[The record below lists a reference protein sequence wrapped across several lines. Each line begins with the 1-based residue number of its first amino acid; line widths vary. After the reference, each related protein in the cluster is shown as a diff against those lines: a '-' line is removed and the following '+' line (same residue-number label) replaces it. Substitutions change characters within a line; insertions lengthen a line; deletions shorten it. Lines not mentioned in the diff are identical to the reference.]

1 MKTEGRN
8 AVFELLKTGKNIEKI
23 MLEKEPQGS
32 LKSIFAEARKRNI
45 KVQFVDRRTLDKT
58 SEEGRHQ
65 GVIAFSSDF
74 VYSSLDEIIS
84 AREEN
89 RGFVVL
95 CDGIEDVHNLGSI
108 IRVAEC
114 AGADGVVIPSNN
126 SASVTDAVIRISAGA
141 VNHIRVAKVNSINR
155 AVDVALV
162 VGGEDCGVK
171 RLTREKCDFIVS
183 IPLKGKVNSLNASV
197 ALGISAYEVVRKRND

>member
-1 MKTEGRN
+1 MTKQ
-8 AVFELLKTGKNIEKI
+8 A
-23 MLEKEPQGS
+23 
-32 LKSIFAEARKRNI
+32 KRAGI
-45 KVQFVDRRTLDKT
+45 T
-58 SEEGRHQ
+58 

-141 VNHIRVAKVNSINR
+141 VNHIRVAKVNSINARSTGSNRKTTGCTPWKPTARIFINPIFR
-155 AVDVALV
+155 A
-162 VGGEDCGVK
+162 
-171 RLTREKCDFIVS
+171 T
-183 IPLKGKVNSLNASV
+183 
-197 ALGISAYEVVRKRND
+197 